1 MPRLIFRI
9 VAPAVLIAACETAG
23 PVEPS
28 HGASASVSAQV
39 RNDNTAPV
47 APADAVAGGIMIGS
61 GT

>member
-1 MPRLIFRI
+1 MPRLAVLI
-9 VAPAVLIAACETAG
+9 VAPAVLVVACETAG

-28 HGASASVSAQV
+28 QVAPTSVSAQV

-47 APADAVAGGIMIGS
+47 APADAASGGIMIGS